1 MCRTGLL
8 GPQARCTLHARAV
21 ERPPDAIRALAVA
34 VLYLFSHTTA
44 GLRSGMWP
52 AVKRRWMAAGR
63 GSTAATKS
71 RRHAQRRHSAHETAR
86 PVQPADACAQA
97 NLRRHAPSIPYTC
110 RRAERLHAL
119 SCVQPV
125 LVVMGMC
132 VLPEFLGLGAPSIDA
147 DLYVVVFALYVAVDF
162 VYVWIVPE
170 STPQPGIILVH
181 HVRTRT
187 L

>member
-1 MCRTGLL
+1 
-8 GPQARCTLHARAV
+8 
-21 ERPPDAIRALAVA
+21 
-34 VLYLFSHTTA
+34 
-44 GLRSGMWP
+44 
-52 AVKRRWMAAGR
+52 
-63 GSTAATKS
+63 
-71 RRHAQRRHSAHETAR
+71 
-86 PVQPADACAQA
+86 
-97 NLRRHAPSIPYTC
+97 
-110 RRAERLHAL
+110 
-119 SCVQPV
+119 V

-132 VLPEFLGLGAPSIDA
+132 VLSEFLGLGAPSIDA